1 MPAFYN
7 APSSAMT
14 ASFCLE
20 HDMTPRNLALGLA
33 LTLVATT
40 AAAKSTP
47 SQGGI
52 YPDVIQHPVPTDLSV
67 FKQPASLVADIK
79 AIQAGTLQQRLE
91 ALKAKALR
99 DQVFVKG
106 GTFQMGDFGRLQSKE
121 HLPWDNNSNSSPL
134 HKVTLTSYSIG
145 KYLVTKAEADLYSEA
160 NHLPLLGGEIRDVLP
175 SGGNIA
181 GTWGQASAYCQWLGK
196 LTGRHFDLPTEAQW
210 EYAAR
215 DRGRFIV
222 YPTDNGKIEFNRNV
236 ITYDLGKKLSTNH
249 KMWPIAITP
258 PSLLGLYDMTGSSE
272 WMRDWYST
280 EYYSHS
286 SNVTDPGGP
295 ADGKEKV
302 LRGDGNP
309 SYSMTMHREHGDLD
323 KMHATIRCVVDSSA
337 PVN

>member
-1 MPAFYN
+1 
-7 APSSAMT
+7 MT

-40 AAAKSTP
+40 AAAKSAP
-47 SQGGI
+47 SQDGI

-79 AIQAGTLQQRLE
+79 AIQTGTLQQRLE

-106 GTFQMGDFGRLQSKE
+106 GTFQMGDFGRLQSRE

-145 KYLVTKAEADLYSEA
+145 KYLVTKAEADLYSKVAHQA
-160 NHLPLLGGEIRDVLP
+160 NFDSQALRDVLKD
-175 SGGNIA
+175 GDAIG
-181 GTWGQASAYCQWLGK
+181 GTWYQAKAYCQWLGK
-196 LTGRHFDLPTEAQW
+196 LTGKPYDLPTEAQW

-222 YPTDNGKIEFNRNV
+222 YPTDNGKIEYNKNV
-236 ITYDLGKKLSTNH
+236 GTVDLFYAMK
-249 KMWPIAITP
+249 PARVTP
-258 PSLLGLYDMTGSSE
+258 VALFPASLLGLYDMVGYFE
-272 WMRDWYST
+272 WVNDWYSSD
-280 EYYSHS
+280 YYGHS
-286 SNVTDPGGP
+286 DESNPNGP
-295 ADGKEKV
+295 PSGSEKV
-302 LRGDGNP
+302 LRGESNA
-309 SYSMTMHREHGDLD
+309 SYSMTMHRWDRD
-323 KMHATIRCVVDSSA
+323 PSKMHATFRCVVNAPA